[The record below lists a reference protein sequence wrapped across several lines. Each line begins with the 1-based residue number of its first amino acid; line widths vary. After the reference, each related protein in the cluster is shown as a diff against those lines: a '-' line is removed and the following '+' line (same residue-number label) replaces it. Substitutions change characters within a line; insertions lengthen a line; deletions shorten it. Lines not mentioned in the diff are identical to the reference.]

1 MGSSSRQDKSG
12 AARGEGGKIFDF
24 LMGIV
29 YGKGKVG
36 EKSQSCWPGLG
47 RRGGGRMGRKKR
59 GEEIGWGSYFGN

>member
-1 MGSSSRQDKSG
+1 
-12 AARGEGGKIFDF
+12 
-24 LMGIV
+24 MGIV

-36 EKSQSCWPGLG
+36 EKSQSCWLGLG